1 MPRYLVRQGNTGRGW
16 VVWDRVKRGPAVV
29 DGRELARLSREDAY
43 AAIALL
49 NGPSFDNKKVPMPSA
64 WQVHYCGIIVDCR
77 DEQDAKSLAR
87 ELVRKGFRVSAGTI
101 EGAIAARRVEPDQME
116 DWLLSETMLLSER
129 QVSELREQFI
139 AVLGQDLQNPLS
151 SIAAGARMI
160 TKASKKETFEIAAL
174 MQTSIHRMSLL
185 IDNVRDFARGRL
197 GGEITLQRN
206 ANEPVDQ
213 ILNQVVAELRSSY
226 MERRIETSFDLTE
239 TVNCDGQ
246 RIGQLFSNLLGNAI
260 MHGSPDQP
268 VVVQATTQCGVFE
281 LSVAN
286 SGDPI
291 PPAAMKQLFQPFYR
305 GNVKHSLQGL
315 GLGLYIASQI
325 ARAHG
330 GTLDVNSSANET
342 RFTFRMPT
350 SP

>member
-1 MPRYLVRQGNTGRGW
+1 
-16 VVWDRVKRGPAVV
+16 
-29 DGRELARLSREDAY
+29 
-43 AAIALL
+43 
-49 NGPSFDNKKVPMPSA
+49 
-64 WQVHYCGIIVDCR
+64 
-77 DEQDAKSLAR
+77 
-87 ELVRKGFRVSAGTI
+87 
-101 EGAIAARRVEPDQME
+101 
-116 DWLLSETMLLSER
+116 
-129 QVSELREQFI
+129 
-139 AVLGQDLQNPLS
+139 
-151 SIAAGARMI
+151 MI
-160 TKASKKETFEIAAL
+160 TKVSKKETFEIAAL
-174 MQTSIHRMSLL
+174 MQTSINRMSLL

-197 GGEITLQRN
+197 GGGLALQCN

-213 ILNQVVAELRSSY
+213 ILNQVVAELRSSHLD
-226 MERRIETSFDLTE
+226 RRIETSFDLTE

-260 MHGSPDQP
+260 THGSSDQP
-268 VVVQATTQCGVFE
+268 IAVQATTQSGVFE

-291 PPAAMKQLFQPFYR
+291 PPATMKQLFRPFYR
-305 GNVKHSLQGL
+305 GNVNSLQGL

>member
-1 MPRYLVRQGNTGRGW
+1 
-16 VVWDRVKRGPAVV
+16 
-29 DGRELARLSREDAY
+29 
-43 AAIALL
+43 
-49 NGPSFDNKKVPMPSA
+49 
-64 WQVHYCGIIVDCR
+64 
-77 DEQDAKSLAR
+77 
-87 ELVRKGFRVSAGTI
+87 
-101 EGAIAARRVEPDQME
+101 
-116 DWLLSETMLLSER
+116 
-129 QVSELREQFI
+129 
-139 AVLGQDLQNPLS
+139 
-151 SIAAGARMI
+151 
-160 TKASKKETFEIAAL
+160 
-174 MQTSIHRMSLL
+174 MSLL

-197 GGEITLQRN
+197 GGGLALQCN

-213 ILNQVVAELRSSY
+213 ILNQVVAELRSSHLD
-226 MERRIETSFDLTE
+226 RRIETSFDLTE

-260 MHGSPDQP
+260 THGSSDQP
-268 VVVQATTQCGVFE
+268 IAVQATTQSGVFE

-291 PPAAMKQLFQPFYR
+291 PPATMKQLFRPFYR
-305 GNVKHSLQGL
+305 GNVNSLQGL